1 MTLQTMWTTRV
12 IVVGVL
18 VLATT
23 TALCTNAS
31 VELGPSGE
39 EDQAHCG
46 LCHLV
51 RARKEEK
58 RNADHVDAWLRS
70 GETRGVGSSYPLT
83 QVPVLLLLCVFC
95 DLTTREMYLN
105 VCSVYIFV

>member
-1 MTLQTMWTTRV
+1 MWTTRV

-70 GETRGVGSSYPLT
+70 GERKKGCRFILSTHSSSGFAAAT
-83 QVPVLLLLCVFC
+83 VCVL
-95 DLTTREMYLN
+95 
-105 VCSVYIFV
+105 